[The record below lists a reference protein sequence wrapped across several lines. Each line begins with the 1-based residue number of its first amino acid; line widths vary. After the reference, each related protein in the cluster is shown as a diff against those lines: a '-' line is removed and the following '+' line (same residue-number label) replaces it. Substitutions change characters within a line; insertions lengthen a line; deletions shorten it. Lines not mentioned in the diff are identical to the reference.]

1 MVRRSSIKRL
11 PANVRRHIDKWLANG
26 QATLDDI
33 TAYLNEQG
41 HEVSRSSVGRYAKNF
56 EKVAAHLRE
65 SREMAEALVQEIG
78 PAATE
83 GKVGRMLVEVLQKLV
98 FDILLRKAQAADDP
112 LKEDDQATPKE
123 LHLLA
128 RTLKDMA
135 SAQKIEVEREL
146 KIRTETATLAAE
158 AAVSIAT
165 DAGMSVERIEEF
177 RKSILGLTQ

>member
-1 MVRRSSIKRL
+1 MARRSRIKQL
-11 PANVRRHIDKWLANG
+11 PANVRGQIDKWLANN
-26 QATLDDI
+26 QATIDDI
-33 TAYLNEQG
+33 TAYLTEQG

-56 EKVAAHLRE
+56 EQVAMHLRQ

-83 GKVGRMLVEVLQKLV
+83 GKVGRMLVEILQKLT
-98 FDILLRKAQAADDP
+98 FDILLDKAQAADDP
-112 LKEDDQATPKE
+112 LKEDEATTPKE

-146 KIRTETATLAAE
+146 KIRAE
-158 AAVSIAT
+158 AVRDAADKAVSIAT
-165 DAGMSVERIEEF
+165 DAGMSAERIDEF
-177 RKSILGLTQ
+177 RRSILGIAA